1 MVNEDPPL
9 IDRITIIVSI
19 VILGLLIL
27 SIFICV
33 LREDKKNEDE
43 SQFYD
48 TQLAQWESPRIHH
61 QVLGSLMGDN
71 LLNEYMSMPEDQ
83 RGTIRCESTWRHL
96 NKDGTVLRGKA
107 GEWGVCQFMWD
118 TFELF
123 KRQSKKTDL
132 SIYSADDQI
141 ELMTWAFEQGDDYKK
156 HWTCW
161 RDLYENN

>member
-1 MVNEDPPL
+1 MEKEPPL
-9 IDRITIIVSI
+9 ITIFCFVAIIT
-19 VILGLLIL
+19 LMIL
-27 SIFICV
+27 SVIIA
-33 LREDKKNEDE
+33 RNPRDE
-43 SQFYD
+43 SIQFEYESI
-48 TQLAQWESPRIHH
+48 QPSVVYQWEAPRLHF
-61 QVLGSLMGDN
+61 QTLGSLMGDN

-107 GEWGVCQFMWD
+107 GEWGICQFKWD